1 VRGTGPLT
9 ARAAGIA
16 LVALAAL
23 VWAPALG
30 GHARRPEIH
39 DLLEYFYPVYDAFYG
54 SVRAGAP
61 LLWNPYQLCGMPW
74 LGTLLPGFFYPPHA
88 VYLVL
93 PIDAAVALSSMA
105 HLGLIAA
112 GTVLFARRAGLSL
125 AASVLAALVFALSA
139 TVRDWQRWPYHL
151 EAGAWLPLGA
161 LGVLDLAAG
170 ARRRGRVLVAVAL
183 GASWLAGSPQV
194 TLFLLYAWT
203 ALLVAMLGRGGAL
216 GVAVQYAVALAV
228 GTLLAAVALLPALQ
242 LAPLTV
248 RRAAPMSLGA
258 MYPWGIPSPSALLW
272 DLVVSRPLAIALA
285 GAALAPLALAY
296 RGQRRLAL
304 WALLLGL
311 AVTALAVSPLTPLF
325 DLYRALPGLAWFRG
339 PNRLL
344 FVSQFCLAILAG
356 IGFDVVAGRGRLAGA
371 TLAALVAVAFV
382 NLAFVSG
389 APAPAPNAG
398 VRGAWP
404 PALEDAY
411 RRIAADAGPDRV
423 WTLGDRSPAALPP
436 KLPTVARLRSVGDYE
451 PGALRRQAEYLTYL
465 LQGTTVPDS
474 LVPFEGRTFSLA
486 PPPGRAPAA
495 SRRRLLDLAATR
507 FVVVPAAALAQ
518 PDVASFLRDTG
529 LAADRVAI
537 PGVRVAAN
545 PDALPRA
552 FVTYRAEPA
561 PPTEELL
568 RRLADARFD
577 PLASSFVEGQ
587 LSAAAGGAPSRGAPA
602 SLVRDEPH
610 VVEVDAELAAPGLVV
625 LSDTWDPD
633 WHALVDGVAAPIVAT
648 NHLFR
653 GVWVPA
659 GRHRVRFV
667 YRPTALWAGA
677 ALSAVAALGL
687 ALASARRA

>member
-1 VRGTGPLT
+1 MRETVPLT
-9 ARAAGIA
+9 SRAAAIA
-16 LVALAAL
+16 VVALAAL

-30 GHARRPEIH
+30 GHARRPETY
-39 DLLEYFYPVYDAFYG
+39 DLLEYFYPVYQAFYG
-54 SVRAGAP
+54 SVRDGAP

-93 PIDAAVALSSMA
+93 PVDTAVALSSVA
-105 HLGLIAA
+105 HLGLIAV
-112 GTVLFARRAGLSL
+112 GTVLFARRTGLSA
-125 AASVLAALVFALSA
+125 AASVLAGLVFALSA

-161 LGVLDLAAG
+161 LGVLDLAGG
-170 ARRRGRVLVAVAL
+170 ARRRGRILVAIAL

-203 ALLVAMLGRGGAL
+203 ALLLSMLGRRGAF
-216 GVAVQYAVALAV
+216 GVAAQYAVALVV
-228 GTLLAAVALLPALQ
+228 GTLLASVALLPALH

-248 RRAAPMSLGA
+248 RQAEPMSLGA
-258 MYPWGIPSPSALLW
+258 MYPWGIPSPGALLY
-272 DLVVSRPLAIALA
+272 DLVVSRPLAVALA
-285 GAALAPLALAY
+285 GAALAPLALAH
-296 RGQRRLAL
+296 RGQRRLAR
-304 WALLLGL
+304 WALLFGL

-325 DLYRALPGLAWFRG
+325 DLYRVLPGLAWFRG

-356 IGFDVVAGRGRLAGA
+356 IGFDVVVARRRLAE
-371 TLAALVAVAFV
+371 AALMALGAVAFL
-382 NLAFVSG
+382 NLAFVPG
-389 APAPAPNAG
+389 APPPAPNAG
-398 VRGAWP
+398 VTGAWP

-411 RRIAADAGPDRV
+411 RRIAADAGPERV
-423 WTLGDRSPAALPP
+423 WTLGDRSPATLPP
-436 KLPTVARLRSVGDYE
+436 KLPTIAHLRSVGDYE
-451 PGALRRQAEYLTYL
+451 PGALRRQAEYFTYL
-465 LQGTTVPDS
+465 LQGASIPDS
-474 LVPFEGRTFSLA
+474 LVPFDGRVFSLA
-486 PPPGRAPAA
+486 PPPGRAPVA
-495 SRRRLLDLAATR
+495 SRRRLLDLAAVR
-507 FVVVPAAALAQ
+507 FVVVPAASRRN
-518 PDVASFLRDTG
+518 VATFGCAS
-529 LAADRVAI
+529 AADLRAA
-537 PGVRVAAN
+537 PGIRMAPN
-545 PDALPRA
+545 PHALPRA

-568 RRLADARFD
+568 QRLADTRFD
-577 PLASSFVEGQ
+577 PLASSFVEGPPPP
-587 LSAAAGGAPSRGAPA
+587 AAGAAPARGAPA
-602 SLVRDEPH
+602 TLVRDEPH
-610 VVEVDAELAAPGLVV
+610 VVEIDAELAAPGLVV
-625 LSDTWDPD
+625 LADTWDPD

-687 ALASARRA
+687 ALVSARRA

>member
-1 VRGTGPLT
+1 VG
-9 ARAAGIA
+9 
-16 LVALAAL
+16 
-23 VWAPALG
+23 
-30 GHARRPEIH
+30 
-39 DLLEYFYPVYDAFYG
+39 
-54 SVRAGAP
+54 
-61 LLWNPYQLCGMPW
+61 NPSG
-74 LGTLLPGFFYPPHA
+74 GTLLRE
-88 VYLVL
+88 LVTGR
-93 PIDAAVALSSMA
+93 P
-105 HLGLIAA
+105 
-112 GTVLFARRAGLSL
+112 LSL
-125 AASVLAALVFALSA
+125 AI
-139 TVRDWQRWPYHL
+139 
-151 EAGAWLPLGA
+151 AG
-161 LGVLDLAAG
+161 
-170 ARRRGRVLVAVAL
+170 
-183 GASWLAGSPQV
+183 
-194 TLFLLYAWT
+194 
-203 ALLVAMLGRGGAL
+203 
-216 GVAVQYAVALAV
+216 
-228 GTLLAAVALLPALQ
+228 
-242 LAPLTV
+242 
-248 RRAAPMSLGA
+248 
-258 MYPWGIPSPSALLW
+258 
-272 DLVVSRPLAIALA
+272 VV
-285 GAALAPLALAY
+285 LAPLALAH

-304 WALLLGL
+304 WALLFGL
-311 AVTALAVSPLTPLF
+311 VFTALAVSPLTPLF
-325 DLYRALPGLAWFRG
+325 DLYRAFPGLAWFRG

-344 FVSQFCLAILAG
+344 FVSHFCLAILAG
-356 IGFDVVAGRGRLAGA
+356 IGLDAVVMRRRAAAAVVG
-371 TLAALVAVAFV
+371 ALVAVAFLD
-382 NLAFVSG
+382 LALVPG
-389 APAPAPNAG
+389 APPPSPNAG
-398 VRGAWP
+398 ARGAWP
-404 PALEDAY
+404 PSLEDAY

-486 PPPGRAPAA
+486 PPPERAPAA

-529 LAADRVAI
+529 LDADRVAT

-552 FVTYRAEPA
+552 FVTYRAETA

-577 PLASSFVEGQ
+577 PLASSFVEGTPP
-587 LSAAAGGAPSRGAPA
+587 AADGAAPARGAPA
-602 SLVRDEPH
+602 TLVRDEPH

-625 LSDTWDPD
+625 LADTWDPD

-653 GVWVPA
+653 GVWAPA

-667 YRPTALWAGA
+667 HRPAALWAGA